1 MDVILPVAG
10 LGTRLRP
17 QTWTKPKPLV
27 SLAGKPMIG
36 HVLDRVLEVNPDKIV
51 FVTGFLGEQVEAWA
65 RKNLDVPL
73 AFVEQPEMR
82 GQTDAIIRARDLVH
96 DDALILFPDM
106 LFEADLT
113 ALQDVTADVVIFTKE
128 VEDPSAF
135 GIAVVDDE
143 QVVRLVEKPQQPLSN
158 LAIVGIYY
166 IRNMPTL
173 YAAIEE
179 QMRRGIALKNEYFLA
194 DAVQLM
200 IDHGARVI
208 TMPATVWEDCGSAE
222 NLLSTNR
229 FLLQARGSTHGSH
242 DASVIIAPSFV
253 APDATVEYSVVG
265 PFASIGSGAI
275 VRNSVVRDSIVEDGA
290 RIEDALLD
298 ASLIGRRASVRGLVR
313 AANIGDDAVVSS

>member
-1 MDVILPVAG
+1 M
-10 LGTRLRP
+10 
-17 QTWTKPKPLV
+17 
-27 SLAGKPMIG
+27 LA
-36 HVLDRVLEVNPDKIV
+36 HVLDRILEVEPEQIV
-51 FVTGFLGEQVEAWA
+51 FVTGFLGDQIEAWA
-65 RKNLDVPL
+65 REYLDVPV

-113 ALQDVTADVVIFTKE
+113 ALRDVEADVVTFTKE

-135 GIAVVDDE
+135 GIAVVE
-143 QVVRLVEKPQQPLSN
+143 NGRVVRLIEKPQHPTSN

-166 IRNMPTL
+166 IRHMPTL

-179 QMRRGIALKNEYFLA
+179 QMRRGISLKNEYFLA
-194 DAVQLM
+194 DAIQLM
-200 IDHGARVI
+200 IDDGASVI
-208 TMPATVWEDCGSAE
+208 AMPVQVWEDCGSAE

-229 FLLQARGSTHGSH
+229 FLLEARGSSHDEH
-242 DASVIIAPSFV
+242 DASVIVAPSFV
-253 APDATVEYSVVG
+253 APDATVEYSVIG

-298 ASLIGRRASVRGLVR
+298 GSLIGRRASIRGLAR
-313 AANIGDDAVVSS
+313 GANIGDDAVVCS